1 MVGNHPTPPLPLLL
15 QVVVPRSSLP
25 VVLTRK
31 PTLPE
36 LSRLKRQFLK
46 LATTHPGDDAN
57 AAGDLFVK
65 YLNQNLS

>member
-1 MVGNHPTPPLPLLL
+1 MDLCVFPCAWL
-15 QVVVPRSSLP
+15 QVVVPRSRHP

-31 PTLPE
+31 PTVAE

-57 AAGDLFVK
+57 AAGDLFVT